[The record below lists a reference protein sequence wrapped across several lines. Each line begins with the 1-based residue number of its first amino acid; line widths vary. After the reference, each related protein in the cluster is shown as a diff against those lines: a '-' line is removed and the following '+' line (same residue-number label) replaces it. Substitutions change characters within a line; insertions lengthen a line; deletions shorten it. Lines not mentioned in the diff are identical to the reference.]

1 MLWFVRLRSFG
12 RADVA
17 RIRPLFEARREYLA
31 AGLDE
36 ARQDFGDLDR
46 YLRETIGLDDAERER
61 LRSALLD

>member
-46 YLRETIGLDDAERER
+46 YLRETIGLYDPERER